1 MRKETEVLGVG
12 LLGSGFINEFHLK
25 AFRYV
30 REAEITAICS
40 RTSEGASRLA
50 EQARA
55 WGLGEPRVYTDLRA
69 FLQDPQV
76 EAVWVGV
83 PNYLRLE
90 VAEAIADEVRSGRAS
105 LRGVAW
111 EKPMARNLKE
121 ARTIYQA
128 LTEAGVLHGYLE
140 NQIYAPSLVRGKE
153 LTWKRGAALAGPP
166 YLARAAEEHSGPHR
180 PWFWRGDLQGGGVL
194 SDMMCHSVA
203 AGWFLLTPLG
213 DPMTRLRPETVSAQI
228 AGLKWVRPSYAEELF
243 QATGGQVD
251 YRQAPAEDYAAAR
264 VVFRAPSG
272 EKMLV
277 EASTS
282 WSFVGPGLRLTFELL
297 GPEYSLFVNTL
308 EGEAKIFF
316 SRRVQGEAGE
326 DLVEKQNAEQGLM
339 PFLAEE
345 AFTYGYISED
355 QHMVQAFLKGVR
367 PLTTLE
373 EGLAITE
380 LLMAAYLSAEEGCT
394 VALPEAN
401 LEDFVPAVQ
410 KGTWKP

>member
-1 MRKETEVLGVG
+1 MRRDVEVLGIG

-30 REAEITAICS
+30 RQAEVVAVCS
-40 RTSEGASRLA
+40 RTEEGASRLA
-50 EQARA
+50 GQARA

-69 FLQDPQV
+69 FVQDPEV

-83 PNYLRLE
+83 PNHLRLG
-90 VAEAIADEVRSGRAS
+90 VAETIADEVRSGRAS

-121 ARTIYQA
+121 ARAILQV
-128 LTEAGVLHGYLE
+128 LEEAHIPHGYLE
-140 NQIYAPSLVRGKE
+140 NQIYAPAVVRGRE
-153 LTWKRGAALAGPP
+153 LVWKRGAALAGPP

-203 AGWFLLTPLG
+203 AGWFLLTPPG
-213 DPMTRLRPETVSAQI
+213 ERMAQLRPVAVSAQV
-228 AGLKWVRPSYAEELF
+228 AGLKWIRAPYAEEL
-243 QATGGQVD
+243 ARITGGEVD
-251 YRQAPAEDYAAAR
+251 YRKAPAEDYASAH
-264 VVFRAPSG
+264 VVFQTPG
-272 EKMLV
+272 GDKVLV

-297 GPEYSLFVNTL
+297 GPEYALFINTL
-308 EGEAKIFF
+308 EGDAKVFF

-345 AFTYGYISED
+345 AFTYGYVGED
-355 QHMVQAFLKGVR
+355 QHMVRSFLEGSR

-373 EGLAITE
+373 EGLAVTE
-380 LLMAAYLSAEEGCT
+380 LLMAAYLSAQTGAT
-394 VALPEAN
+394 VYLPEKN
-401 LEDFVPAVQ
+401 LEEFVPAVQ
-410 KGTWKP
+410 TGNWRP

>member
-1 MRKETEVLGVG
+1 MRKEAEVLGVG

-30 REAEITAICS
+30 RGAEVTAVCS
-40 RTSEGASRLA
+40 RTEAGATRLA

-69 FLQDPQV
+69 FLRDPQV
-76 EAVWVGV
+76 EAVWVGI
-83 PNYLRLE
+83 PNHLRLE
-90 VAEAIADEVRSGRAS
+90 VAEAIADEVRTGRAS

-121 ARTIYQA
+121 ARAILQA
-128 LTEAGVLHGYLE
+128 LEEAGVPHGYLE
-140 NQIYAPSLVRGKE
+140 NQIYAPSLTRGKE
-153 LTWKRGAALAGPP
+153 LIWKRGAALAGPP

-203 AGWFLLTPLG
+203 AGWFLLTPPG
-213 DPMTRLRPETVSAQI
+213 DSMARLRPEAVSAQV

-243 QATGGQVD
+243 RITGGQVD

-264 VVFRAPSG
+264 VVFRTPAG
-272 EKMLV
+272 EKVLV

-297 GPEYSLFVNTL
+297 GPEYALWVNTL
-308 EGEAKIFF
+308 EGEAKVFY

-345 AFTYGYISED
+345 AFTYGYVNED
-355 QHMVQAFLKGVR
+355 QHMVECFLSGRR

-373 EGLAITE
+373 EGIAVTE
-380 LLMAAYLSAEEGCT
+380 LLMAAYLSAETGTT
-394 VALPEAN
+394 VRLPERA
-401 LEDFVPAVQ
+401 LEEFVPAVQ
-410 KGTWKP
+410 LGKWRP